1 MNEHRRSRRKPAY
14 LTIPVVNK
22 MTGQTLGRIGNLS
35 ADGMLLVCEVP
46 ITQGALF
53 QLGFELSNAQGNPH
67 SIDIGVQEM
76 WTENANVPGQ
86 YWAGFQFI
94 DVSDRDLAAIES
106 WLGENND

>member
-35 ADGMLLVCEVP
+35 ADGMLLVCEAP

-53 QLGFELSNAQGNPH
+53 QLGFELSNAQALANTKIFEQLQLTRSAFERI
-67 SIDIGVQEM
+67 SIIA
-76 WTENANVPGQ
+76 TL
-86 YWAGFQFI
+86 
-94 DVSDRDLAAIES
+94 SSAAPAAVA
-106 WLGENND
+106 

>member
-35 ADGMLLVCEVP
+35 ADGMLLVCEAP

-76 WTENANVPGQ
+76 WTENANVPGR